1 MGPEISSFQRRA
13 STRRSRR
20 SSNAFARREC
30 RIVSGA
36 ASMTRLTSSM
46 PRCSQRRGTGS
57 DGGCRQMAMITHS
70 VTLRVNGETVRLDLD
85 VRALTALLIV
95 SADLTRVRVYDDR
108 DKREAIPCRI

>member
-1 MGPEISSFQRRA
+1 
-13 STRRSRR
+13 
-20 SSNAFARREC
+20 
-30 RIVSGA
+30 
-36 ASMTRLTSSM
+36 
-46 PRCSQRRGTGS
+46 
-57 DGGCRQMAMITHS
+57 MAMITHS